1 MNDDILG
8 LIVLSDIGSMII
20 QASTDVLKLSEVLPT
35 ISEVA
40 LKDVV
45 ELSSL
50 ISRPSCQERKV
61 FGAVATLQR
70 NQLFKGYTCLINTNF
85 RSKYIIKRKQ
95 LL

>member
-1 MNDDILG
+1 MNDDVLG
-8 LIVLSDIGSMII
+8 LIVFSDNGSMII

-50 ISRPSCQERKV
+50 ISRLSCQERKV
-61 FGAVATLQR
+61 FGAISMFER
-70 NQLFKGYTCLINTNF
+70 NHLFKGYTSKINTNF
-85 RSKYIIKRKQ
+85 QRKYAKK
-95 LL
+95 